1 MRRFVVPIAIVA
13 VTSAFIAAA
22 AAQEAKTARGTVT
35 ALTGTML
42 TVDVA
47 GTSLTFAVD
56 DKTRVE
62 APGAGTATRRAQSAG
77 QAGVKITDVVKTGNA
92 VEVTYTESGGTRHAT
107 QVRRVSSPGSNP
119 TDATRSD
126 GKVTALTAT
135 SLTISGSG
143 GGGSMFTQ
151 TFVVD
156 TNTRVVGRGAG
167 TASARSGG
175 KLPITDLVS
184 VGDSVSV
191 SYRKAA
197 DTLHATT
204 VTVMAKAAAK

>member
-1 MRRFVVPIAIVA
+1 MRRFVVPIVIVA
-13 VTSAFIAAA
+13 VTGAFIAAA

-62 APGAGTATRRAQSAG
+62 APGAGTATRQAQSAG

-92 VEVTYTESGGTRHAT
+92 VEVTYTETGGTRHAT
-107 QVRRVSSPGSNP
+107 QVRRVSSPGCNP
-119 TDATRSD
+119 ANATRSD